1 MAEIKALNSKILAQL
16 RNIGENTGAEK
27 MPKSVPYH
35 PFKIKSLKD
44 PLFAVAYLTEILE
57 EEEGDLELGIM
68 RKALRD
74 VFEALGE
81 PNMSAEEASLHLEKL
96 DILLSQNGSATIYA
110 LASWLNA
117 LGLKLSVVVDEGDKG
132 EEKDFVSAAEFA
144 EVGNV

>member
-1 MAEIKALNSKILAQL
+1 
-16 RNIGENTGAEK
+16 

-35 PFKIKSLKD
+35 SLKIKSLKD

-57 EEEGDLELGIM
+57 EEKGDLELGIM

-81 PNMSAEEASLHLEKL
+81 PNMSAEDAKLHLEKL
-96 DILLSQNGSATIYA
+96 DVLLSGEGSATIYA

-117 LGLKLSVVVDEGDKG
+117 LGLKLTVAVVQEDEGEDEG
-132 EEKDFVSAAEFA
+132 SVSDVELA

>member
-1 MAEIKALNSKILAQL
+1 
-16 RNIGENTGAEK
+16 

-35 PFKIKSLKD
+35 PLKIKSLKD

-81 PNMSAEEASLHLEKL
+81 PNMSAVDASLHLEKL
-96 DILLSQNGSATIYA
+96 DILLSGERSATIYA

-117 LGLKLSVVVDEGDKG
+117 LGLKLTVAVDEGDKW
-132 EEKDFVSAAEFA
+132 EEKDSVSAAEFA

>member
-1 MAEIKALNSKILAQL
+1 
-16 RNIGENTGAEK
+16 

-44 PLFAVAYLTEILE
+44 PNFSAVYLTEIFE
-57 EEEGDLELGIM
+57 EESGDLELKIM

-81 PNMSAEEASLHLEKL
+81 PNMSAEDAKLHLEKL
-96 DILLSQNGSATIYA
+96 DGLLLQNGSATIYA
-110 LASWLNA
+110 LTSWLKV
-117 LGLKLSVVVDEGDKG
+117 LGLKLMVAVDEGNEG
-132 EEKDFVSAAEFA
+132 EQSGYVSDVELV

>member
-1 MAEIKALNSKILAQL
+1 L
-16 RNIGENTGAEK
+16 
-27 MPKSVPYH
+27 
-35 PFKIKSLKD
+35 KIKSLKD

-81 PNMSAEEASLHLEKL
+81 PNMSAEDASLHLEKL
-96 DILLSQNGSATIYA
+96 DVLLSGEGSATIYA
-110 LASWLNA
+110 LASWLKD
-117 LGLKLSVVVDEGDKG
+117 LGLKLSVAVDEGDKG
-132 EEKDFVSAAEFA
+132 EEEDSVGGAELA

>member
-1 MAEIKALNSKILAQL
+1 
-16 RNIGENTGAEK
+16 

-35 PFKIKSLKD
+35 PLKIKSLKD

-81 PNMSAEEASLHLEKL
+81 PNMSAEDAKLHLEKL
-96 DILLSQNGSATIYA
+96 DVLLSGEGSATIYA
-110 LASWLNA
+110 LANWLKV
-117 LGLKLSVVVDEGDKG
+117 LGLKLKVAVVQEDEGEDEG
-132 EEKDFVSAAEFA
+132 SVSDVELA